1 MTAMEHL
8 DRDTLVLLHYGE
20 DVPPG
25 AREHLLRCEACR
37 SERELLRRVLDAVD
51 QAAETPE
58 LAPAWEEHLW
68 NRLRWKLERR
78 RDRSWMFAAAAAA
91 VVVIAVLVGYRL
103 PGARR
108 APLPVPV
115 QSAAAKSVPAS
126 TAEGRERVLLVV
138 VGDHF
143 DRSERML
150 TEIKNATAEAPPV
163 VIADREAM
171 EDLVRKNR
179 LYLDAAYAS
188 GQTSLANTLEQLQ
201 PLLLELARAPEKPSA
216 HDLQMMQKRI
226 EKRGALLELRV
237 AGEQIRQRQ
246 RKS

>member
-1 MTAMEHL
+1 MEHL

-78 RDRSWMFAAAAAA
+78 QNRSWMFAAAAAA
-91 VVVIAVLVGYRL
+91 AVVIAVLVGYRL
-103 PGARR
+103 
-108 APLPVPV
+108 APRSAPAPV
-115 QSAAAKSVPAS
+115 QQAATTKPAPAS

-188 GQTSLANTLEQLQ
+188 GQTSLANTLEELQ

-216 HDLQMMQKRI
+216 RDLQLMQKRI
-226 EKRGALLELRV
+226 EKRGALFELRV

>member
-1 MTAMEHL
+1 MEHL

-37 SERELLRRVLDAVD
+37 SERELLRRVLGAVD

-78 RDRSWMFAAAAAA
+78 RDRSWVWAAAAAA
-91 VVVIAVLVGYRL
+91 VVVIAVLAGYRL
-103 PGARR
+103 APRSTTTAPAPQR
-108 APLPVPV
+108 A
-115 QSAAAKSVPAS
+115 ATKSVPAS
-126 TAEGRERVLLVV
+126 TPEARERVLYAV
-138 VGDHF
+138 VGDHL
-143 DRSERML
+143 DRSERVL
-150 TEIKNATAEAPPV
+150 TEIKNSSAEAPPV

-179 LYLDAAYAS
+179 LYVDAAYAS
-188 GQTSLANTLEQLQ
+188 GQTSLANTLEELQ

-216 HDLQMMQKRI
+216 RDLQMLQKRI

-246 RKS
+246 SRKS